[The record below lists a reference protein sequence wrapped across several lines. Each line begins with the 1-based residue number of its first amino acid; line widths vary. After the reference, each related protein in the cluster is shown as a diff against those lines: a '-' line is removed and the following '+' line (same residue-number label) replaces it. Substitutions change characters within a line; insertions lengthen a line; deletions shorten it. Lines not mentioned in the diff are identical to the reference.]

1 MGLMVRAVLVD
12 DSADLR
18 RLTRLTIEGGGSV
31 EVVGEAEDGLTGRA
45 LIESLRPDVAVIDL
59 HLPGMDGVELIES
72 LRSRSDTTRL
82 VAYSTDDG
90 ALARALHAGA
100 DAAVLKT
107 GRPEDLLTALA
118 S

>member
-1 MGLMVRAVLVD
+1 MRAVLID

-18 RLTRLTIEGGGSV
+18 RVTRLTIEDGGAV
-31 EVVGEAEDGLTGRA
+31 EVVGEAEDGLAGREM
-45 LIESLRPDVAVIDL
+45 IESLRPDVAVIDL
-59 HLPGMDGVELIES
+59 HLPDMDGVELIES
-72 LRSRSDTTRL
+72 LRSRSATTRL
-82 VAYSTDDG
+82 VAYSTDGG

-107 GRPEDLLTALA
+107 GKPEALLTALA